1 MTSINEWIDLV
12 TDRSSDREIARLA
25 QIGQSTLSRQRRDT
39 TVTVETAV
47 KIARAYQVSVIP
59 ALIALDIVTESDISD
74 FASSASLQDATDVAL
89 ADEVLK
95 RMRAGS
101 ELMNAPISQVV
112 KVTEHPHQLKNLHE
126 DHSEPDYDAIV
137 DGINADTEKFA
148 AQKSTPP
155 LEEHFT

>member
-12 TDRSSDREIARLA
+12 TDGSSDREIARLA

-39 TVTVETAV
+39 TVTVETVV

-59 ALIALDIVTESDISD
+59 ALVALGIVTEADISD
-74 FASSASLQDATDVAL
+74 FASNAALQDATDTAL

-101 ELMNAPISQVV
+101 KLMNAPISQVV
-112 KVTEHPHQLKNLHE
+112 EITGHQNHPAPA
-126 DHSEPDYDAIV
+126 EPDYDAIV
-137 DGINADTEKFA
+137 DGINAGTEKFA
-148 AQKSTPP
+148 AQKATEP
-155 LEEHFT
+155 LEEHWP

>member
-1 MTSINEWIDLV
+1 
-12 TDRSSDREIARLA
+12 
-25 QIGQSTLSRQRRDT
+25 
-39 TVTVETAV
+39 
-47 KIARAYQVSVIP
+47 
-59 ALIALDIVTESDISD
+59 
-74 FASSASLQDATDVAL
+74 
-89 ADEVLK
+89 
-95 RMRAGS
+95 MRAGS

-126 DHSEPDYDAIV
+126 DHSEPNYDAIV